1 MINYILLDGSPEVE
15 NDKKDNMLVEV
26 NGKLIEVNMTEDEDK
41 GQKPQGV
48 ENPDT
53 ELFQRGFNIFM
64 GEVNMESVKQ
74 IINWIISANFAKEK
88 MHKELTLGIC
98 SPGGDLN
105 ACFALLD
112 VMMGSKIPIRTI
124 GMGMIAS
131 CGLLMFITGAK
142 GRRVLT
148 PNTSILSHQYTW
160 GSFGKEHE
168 LFATVKEFDLTT
180 SRLLSHYKKC
190 TGLSEKVIREKLLP
204 PHDVWLDSKQAKK
217 LGLCDSVKEMRM
229 T

>member
-1 MINYILLDGSPEVE
+1 MI
-15 NDKKDNMLVEV
+15 KKDNMLVEV
-26 NGKLIEVNMTEDEDK
+26 NGKLIEVNQMTEDEEK
-41 GQKPQGV
+41 GQKPQSV

-53 ELFQRGFNIFM
+53 ELFQRGMNIFM

-204 PHDVWLDSKQAKK
+204 PHDVWLESKQAKK
-217 LGLCDSVKEMRM
+217 LGLCDVVQEMKM